1 MDSSWKII
9 SESDDFS
16 TLYFDGEYYYRVI
29 RPSFRTQTLEVLKIC
44 LEMDFFDGRVEK
56 VWLFDT
62 NSPEV
67 ILVQKA
73 LPKIP
78 PENWTLTMLRDATI
92 FHMRLLEVLGH
103 SGLTLKD
110 SLPSNY
116 FFTLDGIKLID
127 FTSLIKSKELANL
140 LWLKTGNNPN
150 HPHPVLRSMFL
161 PRFLEPL
168 LTGLFISS
176 DLMRE
181 MLRSEQNFS
190 GIKLVSLQ
198 RFMRIRKASLAVLRF
213 TLKLSLRFST
223 LLVFNFLLKMILSY
237 SNSDRRSS
245 YTDYYLQK
253 NENQSTDQ
261 NLEWGSKQ
269 RTVYELLSEFKP
281 KQVLD
286 LGSNTGWY
294 SKLAS
299 KNGALVLAADND
311 EGCITELRSQA
322 TINNQAI
329 IPFYLDISIEIKQ
342 IDNRQRAAWVGSD
355 LVLCLGLIHHLVLGR
370 GHTFEQVAEILNAYT
385 SRILVLE
392 FVRIDD
398 AKIVDEPEFFPN
410 LSGARQNYS
419 FENLVIGFQDFFE
432 LIDER
437 ESNPS
442 TRKILVF
449 RKLTL

>member
-1 MDSSWKII
+1 
-9 SESDDFS
+9 
-16 TLYFDGEYYYRVI
+16 
-29 RPSFRTQTLEVLKIC
+29 
-44 LEMDFFDGRVEK
+44 MDFFDGRVEK